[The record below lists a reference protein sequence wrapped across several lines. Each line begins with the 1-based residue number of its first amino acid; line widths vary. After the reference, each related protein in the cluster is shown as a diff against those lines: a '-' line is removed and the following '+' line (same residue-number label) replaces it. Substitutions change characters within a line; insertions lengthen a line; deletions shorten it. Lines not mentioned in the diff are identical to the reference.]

1 MAMESYDRDSVYKCE
16 RKSLSGWIPAARART
31 GLAVVAG
38 AVEGP
43 LVDVEEVVCTGVVAG
58 GIITPA
64 ASLSTWWS

>member
-1 MAMESYDRDSVYKCE
+1 MTMESYDRDSVYSCE
-16 RKSLSGWIPAARART
+16 RKSLSGWIPASRART

-43 LVDVEEVVCTGVVAG
+43 LVEEVACTGVVAG